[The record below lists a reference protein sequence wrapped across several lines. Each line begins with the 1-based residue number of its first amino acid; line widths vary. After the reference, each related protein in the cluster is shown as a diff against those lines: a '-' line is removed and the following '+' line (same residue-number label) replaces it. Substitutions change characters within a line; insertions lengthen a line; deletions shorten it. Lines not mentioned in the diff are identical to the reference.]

1 MKSILV
7 KNYSAIENSLRYY
20 LHKDIEIRYMS
31 SHNSSFIE
39 YKLFSYSTMNPYN
52 PPSVV
57 RPLFLRCKLSN
68 NFPSSNSNRH
78 EIVKIMDPLFCTWHT
93 LILQSIWTN
102 EGIPIRGP
110 QKIRPKECPLT
121 FYCNELLSSRC
132 VTVYNQ

>member
-57 RPLFLRCKLSN
+57 RPLFSQMQAFKQFSVFKFEPAQNCQN
-68 NFPSSNSNRH
+68 NGPFILHLTHINTRINLKERRNSDQRTTENKTKRMSVDFLLQW
-78 EIVKIMDPLFCTWHT
+78 ITVKQM
-93 LILQSIWTN
+93 
-102 EGIPIRGP
+102 
-110 QKIRPKECPLT
+110 
-121 FYCNELLSSRC
+121 CNSL
-132 VTVYNQ
+132 

>member
-57 RPLFLRCKLSN
+57 RPLFSQMQAFKQFSVFKFEPARDCQN
-68 NFPSSNSNRH
+68 NGPF
-78 EIVKIMDPLFCTWHT
+78 
-93 LILQSIWTN
+93 ILLLTHINTTN